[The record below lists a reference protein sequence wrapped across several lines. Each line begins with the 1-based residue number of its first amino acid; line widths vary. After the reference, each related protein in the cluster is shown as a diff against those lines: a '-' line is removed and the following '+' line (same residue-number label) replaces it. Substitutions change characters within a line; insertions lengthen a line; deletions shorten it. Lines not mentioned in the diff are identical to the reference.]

1 MVNAPHYG
9 NPPYTKNNI
18 ILGFS
23 CGAAIGPNNLTYS
36 PPANSVLLQMMD
48 WKSAARMMHSHRGF
62 NGIECGP
69 QKKKTG

>member
-9 NPPYTKNNI
+9 NPPYAKNNI
-18 ILGFS
+18 ILGLS

-36 PPANSVLLQMMD
+36 PLANSVLLRSD
-48 WKSAARMMHSHRGF
+48 DGLEICSASLHF
-62 NGIECGP
+62 NGIECDP

>member
-48 WKSAARMMHSHRGF
+48 WKSAASDA
-62 NGIECGP
+62 
-69 QKKKTG
+69 